1 MGRNFDLSLQK
12 HFSGPPYDPLQA
24 DYKFEQNGFIPK
36 GILRGTALG
45 TPRTGFQTVWM
56 TITMVMMMTMMRNHH
71 KGGCACIR
79 LFWTAMNSNKGYDK
93 GLGWDQKRERASVQG
108 LVEDI
113 AKQGSE
119 RIVWNELFLAARWL
133 SGSWLL
139 MFDFLVSIQVSQGSA
154 FFLISVVFV

>member
-1 MGRNFDLSLQK
+1 
-12 HFSGPPYDPLQA
+12 
-24 DYKFEQNGFIPK
+24 
-36 GILRGTALG
+36 
-45 TPRTGFQTVWM
+45 
-56 TITMVMMMTMMRNHH
+56 
-71 KGGCACIR
+71 
-79 LFWTAMNSNKGYDK
+79 MNSNKGYDD

-139 MFDFLVSIQVSQGSA
+139 RFGGVSYFPFFRRNLGFPQLPGCVWRPGLVHYFA
-154 FFLISVVFV
+154 NA

>member
-1 MGRNFDLSLQK
+1 MCFRFLKSSERSLVCGMSFWRQLLENLIMTSLQMWIRGL
-12 HFSGPPYDPLQA
+12 SIWALYA
-24 DYKFEQNGFIPK
+24 DLAHSSHSCFWGF
-36 GILRGTALG
+36 
-45 TPRTGFQTVWM
+45 RTGFQTVWM

-79 LFWTAMNSNKGYDK
+79 LFWTAMNSNKGYDN

-139 MFDFLVSIQVSQGSA
+139 MFSFLV
-154 FFLISVVFV
+154 F